1 MINKDLLG
9 CDQETI
15 IALCTPR
22 GHGAIALMRLTGKN
36 AFSVADTFAQLSSRL
51 SIINVPTHTIHH
63 GYIVDKAL
71 EDQIIIDEVMFLVMD
86 APKTFTGQPTVEIT
100 CHNNPFIIEAII
112 RLAIQHGARSATH
125 GEFTKRAFLNGK
137 IDLVQAEAIN
147 DVIHAQTELALRK
160 SMEQLQGSF
169 SHFLAQ
175 LEERLVLLLC
185 SVEASFEFLDE
196 EQRDLAFDT
205 HITMQLTAIAQDI
218 KKALLHYNNQQQIK
232 QGIRIALC
240 GAVNAGKSTL
250 FNTLLKQQRAIVAD
264 KAGTTRDSIE
274 SAVYKNGTFMLFVDT
289 AGLRNTHDEI
299 EQLGIDRTHI
309 EAAQADIIL
318 LVIDAS
324 QTMTQEQHTDYQILI
339 DRYPEKI
346 ILIINKIDRC
356 TLLELDQRNWFTS
369 QVSHVRLSAHTQ
381 VGIEKLEEA
390 IEEKVQ
396 TLFKTLQSPFL
407 LNQRQHSVLAE
418 IDKKIDFIVTEG
430 QHALHY
436 ELMAYH
442 LKEVLETLAQATGK
456 NITERLLDAV
466 FSTFCVGK

>member
-1 MINKDLLG
+1 LQG
-9 CDQETI
+9 RDQETI

-22 GHGAIALMRLTGKN
+22 GHGAIALVRLSGKD
-36 AFSVADTFAQLSSRL
+36 AFAIADSFAQLSSRT
-51 SIINVPTHTIHH
+51 SITNVASHTIHH
-63 GYIVDKAL
+63 GYVVAKTLD
-71 EDQIIIDEVMFLVMD
+71 EPVIIDEVMFLVMD

-100 CHNNPFIIEAII
+100 CHNNPFIIDGII
-112 RLAIQHGARSATH
+112 SLAIKHGARSADH
-125 GEFTKRAFLNGK
+125 GEFTKRAFLSGK

-169 SHFLAQ
+169 SQFLAQ
-175 LEERLVLLLC
+175 LEEQLVLLLC

-205 HITMQLTAIAQDI
+205 NIKHQLSTIAQDI
-218 KKALLHYNNQQQIK
+218 KKALQHYNNQQQIK

-250 FNTLLKQQRAIVAD
+250 FNTLLHQQRAIVTD
-264 KAGTTRDSIE
+264 IAGTTRDSIE
-274 SAVYKNGTFMLFVDT
+274 SAIYKNGTFMLFVDT
-289 AGLRNTHDEI
+289 AGLRSTDDII
-299 EQLGIDRTHI
+299 EQQGIERSYH

-318 LVIDAS
+318 LVLDATKELT
-324 QTMTQEQHTDYQILI
+324 QTQLDDYQSLI
-339 DRYPEKI
+339 DRYPEKVI
-346 ILIINKIDRC
+346 IVENKIDQC
-356 TLLELDQRNWFTS
+356 SPAMLEAKNRFTS
-369 QVSHVRLSAHTQ
+369 CAAHVRLSAHTK
-381 VGIEKLEEA
+381 VGIETLEKV

-442 LKEVLETLAQATGK
+442 LKEALEILAQATGK